1 MNHHERMEQPE
12 VLGPTEARQASPQ
25 RMNLRVLIGSLLL
38 ATVVGGALLAAFWYA
53 TPPAMDASSGGT
65 PSVAPAT
72 PEGTAAGRTPEGTAA
87 GPGPTATQPPPA
99 SSATPTP
106 PTTET
111 APGSAETPSKP
122 NAVTAPPAPPGNN
135 PGAGTATP

>member
-38 ATVVGGALLAAFWYA
+38 ATVVGGALVAAFWYA

-65 PSVAPAT
+65 PAIAP
-72 PEGTAAGRTPEGTAA
+72 GTPEGTAA
-87 GPGPTATQPPPA
+87 GPGPTVTQPPPA

-111 APGSAETPSKP
+111 APGAAETPSKP
-122 NAVTAPPAPPGNN
+122 DAVTAPPAPPGNN